1 MGIDTRYQVRHLIE
15 GIKITELDTFKAQIM
30 ATASLRTDYDVC
42 VSLYMTCIYQSEKS
56 SPPELNISGVE
67 SSKHKGVHK
76 KLKGGSGGAVEYV
89 YYSKEEYKALSS
101 NHRES
106 HYKKRQARKHIPTEK
121 KVRFKGGGAKIKL
134 VKQVSTLVYVM
145 K

>member
-1 MGIDTRYQVRHLIE
+1 
-15 GIKITELDTFKAQIM
+15 M
-30 ATASLRTDYDVC
+30 ATASLRTDYYEC
-42 VSLYMTCIYQSEKS
+42 ASLYKILSNQRKKV
-56 SPPELNISGVE
+56 SPPELNILGVE
-67 SSKHKGVHK
+67 SSNHKGRGQK
-76 KLKGGSGGAVEYV
+76 KRKGDSGGAAEEV